1 MCSRVRVGVSYE
13 VDRMDDEVLGGQVV
27 TNEIHL
33 QAETLF
39 TRRQCGR
46 VSCSMA
52 WKTVIVVQV

>member
-1 MCSRVRVGVSYE
+1 
-13 VDRMDDEVLGGQVV
+13 MDDEVLGGQVG

-33 QAETLF
+33 QAEILF

>member
-1 MCSRVRVGVSYE
+1 
-13 VDRMDDEVLGGQVV
+13 MDDEVLGGQVV